1 MIVTTENYQEVID
14 NLLPNKSWI
23 VDVETNGFNAF
34 TTNQLC
40 GIGIGAGEETY
51 YFPFRHQ
58 QGGNLVNTKYL
69 KPLMEIMSQR
79 ESLIGYNIKF
89 DLKFLEK
96 EGLDITNIKLIDV
109 LVMVRLTEPTT
120 IRDLDLTT
128 TIIRNYG
135 EEAGSYDIETKKVL
149 KTNKWHKDFSL
160 APVDILGEYCEQDV
174 KWTAKLYEDRLLEI
188 QESGQEDVFE
198 LECDLTKVLNSM
210 EHRGIPIDLKY
221 ARNLIEKLDKR
232 KNEVEK
238 KVQVLLD
245 DSEINIGST
254 KQLGEALNK
263 RGIKSPVK
271 TPKGKQ
277 SWNEEALSRI
287 NNPIAGLVRQYR
299 TLDKLKSTYVESLLE
314 PEEISILHTSFCNW
328 GTLTGRLSSRDP
340 NLQNIPRNHF
350 KLSDRKFEADERKDI
365 INKINA
371 SLSAKGKEPISHLD
385 DEVLDTWGFIG
396 DESFDE
402 NDPKEISIRRLFVPR
417 EDYKLI
423 SFDYS
428 QMEVRVFLSYLGNP
442 NFDDLLKRGDLD
454 FHSEAAKLA
463 FNVSENHPNFKTY
476 RQAAKAITFGVIYGI
491 GNARLAA
498 QLGTSVEEAKQY
510 KQNYFKNI
518 EGSRLFINT
527 VMQKVQ
533 EEKHLYNKYKR
544 LYVIEPKFAYK
555 GINYLVQGTSADI
568 LSERMIAV
576 HKYLQ
581 DKKSNMLLQVHD
593 EIICEIH
600 ADELHT
606 VTHEIKNLLE
616 TNTLDIPLQV
626 DVEVCE
632 PSWASKQEV
641 SFVEQNG
648 LNWVIGGMLEKD
660 IPVEETKVEDFID
673 WDTVEV

>member
-350 KLSDRKFEADERKDI
+350 KLSDRKFEGDERKDI

-641 SFVEQNG
+641 SFVAQNG
-648 LNWVIGGMLEKD
+648 LNWVIGGILEKD

>member
-1 MIVTTENYQEVID
+1 MIVNTENYQEVID
-14 NLLPNKSWI
+14 NILPKKSWI

-34 TTNQLC
+34 DTNQLC
-40 GIGIGAGEETY
+40 GIGIGAESETY

-58 QGGNLVNTKYL
+58 QGGNLITAKYL

-79 ESLIGYNIKF
+79 ETLIGYNIKF
-89 DLKFLEK
+89 DLKFLEM
-96 EGLDITNIKLIDV
+96 EGLDTTNIKLIDV
-109 LVMVRLTEPTT
+109 LVMVRLTEPST
-120 IRDLDLTT
+120 IRDLDLTS

-135 EEAGSYDIETKKVL
+135 KEAGSYDIETKKIL
-149 KTNKWHKDFSL
+149 RANKWHKDFSL
-160 APVDILGEYCEQDV
+160 APVDILGKYCEQDV
-174 KWTAKLYEDRLLEI
+174 EWTAKLYKDRLVEI
-188 QESGQEDVFE
+188 KDSDQTGVFE
-198 LECDLTKVLNSM
+198 LECNLTKVLNQM

-221 ARNLIEKLDKR
+221 ARSLMEKLEKR
-232 KNEVEK
+232 KDEVEK
-238 KVQVLLD
+238 KVKVLLD

-254 KQLGEALNK
+254 KQLGEALNQ
-263 RGIKSPVK
+263 RGIESPVK

-287 NNPIAGLVRQYR
+287 NSPIAGLVRQYR

-314 PEEISILHTSFCNW
+314 PREVSVLHTSFCNW
-328 GTLTGRLSSRDP
+328 GTLTGRLSSRNP

-350 KLSDRKFEADERKDI
+350 KLSDREFESQGRKDI
-365 INKINA
+365 VNRINA
-371 SLSAKGKEPISHLD
+371 SLAAKGKEPISHLD
-385 DEVLDTWGFIG
+385 DNVLDTWGFIG

-417 EDYKLI
+417 KDYKLV

-428 QMEVRVFLSYLGNP
+428 QMEVRVFLSYLKNP
-442 NFDDLLKRGDLD
+442 KFNDLLKRGDLD

-491 GNARLAA
+491 GNAKLAS
-498 QLGTSVEEAKQY
+498 QLGTSVEEAKKY
-510 KQNYFKNI
+510 KQNYFENI
-518 EGSRLFINT
+518 EGSRVFIKK

-544 LYVIEPKFAYK
+544 LYVIEPRFAYK

-568 LSERMIAV
+568 LSERMIEV

-581 DKKSNMLLQVHD
+581 DKQSSMLLQVHD

-600 ADELHT
+600 VDEINT

-616 TNTLDIPLQV
+616 TNTLDIPLKV
-626 DVEVCE
+626 DVEICE

-648 LNWVIGGMLEKD
+648 FHWVIGGSLEKD
-660 IPVEETKVEDFID
+660 PVVEETKVEDHID
-673 WDTVEV
+673 WETVEV